1 MLIRDNGK
9 TAYVKTNNPTVIKR
23 TKLPLT
29 NLNNQ
34 CRNYNNKLIKEKSL
48 RKPYL
53 QSTKESIPRKD
64 YNKVSVPPSLKNTF
78 YKPDKEKS
86 NKKDLDDTLSQISN
100 ILNNNKK
107 DLNYSGMEKYLGIN
121 EEPNFV
127 YDLMLY
133 NKSRIN
139 KAKIL
144 SHKIGVLK
152 LPVSKI
158 SSKEALTNSGKEKK
172 CFSDRVTGMGD
183 TNSKKSTDDDSVGI
197 SCCFFGKK

>member
-9 TAYVKTNNPTVIKR
+9 SSYIKKDNPTVIKK
-23 TKLPLT
+23 TQFPLN

-34 CRNYNNKLIKEKSL
+34 CRNYRNILKKEKSL
-48 RKPYL
+48 RKTNIH
-53 QSTKESIPRKD
+53 STKNSINKKD

-127 YDLMLY
+127 YDLMIY

-152 LPVSKI
+152 LPVSNI

-172 CFSDRVTGMGD
+172 CFSDRATGMAD
-183 TNSKKSTDDDSVGI
+183 SNSKKSTDDDSVGI
-197 SCCFFGKK
+197 ACCFFGK

>member
-9 TAYVKTNNPTVIKR
+9 SIYIKNNNPTVIKR
-23 TKLPLT
+23 NKMTLN

-34 CRNYNNKLIKEKSL
+34 SRNINNTLIKEKNV
-48 RKPYL
+48 RKSSMY
-53 QSTKESIPRKD
+53 STKDSIQRKD

-78 YKPDKEKS
+78 YKPDKEK
-86 NKKDLDDTLSQISN
+86 NYKNDLDDTLSQISN

-133 NKSRIN
+133 NKSKIN

-152 LPVSKI
+152 LPISKI
-158 SSKEALTNSGKEKK
+158 SSKEALTNSSKEKK
-172 CFSDRVTGMGD
+172 YFSDRVKGLGD
-183 TNSKKSTDDDSVGI
+183 SSKKSTDDDSVGI